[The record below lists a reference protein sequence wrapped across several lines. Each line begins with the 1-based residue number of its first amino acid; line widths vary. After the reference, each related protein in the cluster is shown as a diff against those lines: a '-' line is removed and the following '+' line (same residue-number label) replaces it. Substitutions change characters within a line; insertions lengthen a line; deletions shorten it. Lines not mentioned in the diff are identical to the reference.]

1 MRNCKFFIVVFVVF
15 FTCRIYAEDKVNI
28 RIIQNNSISK
38 TIEVD
43 KNVTHLTFSGPEFET
58 ISSIA
63 GLEKLENLKSLDFYN
78 LTFSSMEFFNSCK
91 NLKNIWIAGCTITSF
106 SFIEEMVNLEE
117 ITLDFYI
124 DYSMNELIKGKKI
137 DLKNLK
143 KLKRIYFLGLIIEE
157 NQITKYKTIPQFQNV
172 PSGCTL
178 IMQDQDIERWSDID
192 ISILKQFKNVD
203 LFANPV
209 LKTKDINSI
218 ESILIKYE

>member
-1 MRNCKFFIVVFVVF
+1 MRKVKIFIAILFISLSS
-15 FTCRIYAEDKVNI
+15 RIYAENKVNI
-28 RIIQNNSISK
+28 RIIQDNSNSTNIK
-38 TIEVD
+38 VD

-58 ISSIA
+58 ISSIE

-78 LTFSSMEFFNSCK
+78 LTFSSMELFNSCK

-137 DLKNLK
+137 DLKKLE

-178 IMQDQDIERWSDID
+178 IMQDQDIERLSDID